1 MSVSLYKPN
10 SKNTGC
16 GFSFQTGVDNKN
28 KEPALYVKA
37 IKQHSWDQSKKQGYF
52 SKNAGDPEKNIVVKF
67 NEFECGEII
76 NSINNRKE
84 YNTFHSFANDKTVI
98 KFNLWDKKTKKSEK
112 SASGEWKEVWVTI
125 PAFSISFTRNGN
137 QVFGI
142 GLEPGEAEVI
152 KQYLQQFL
160 SILFSERIEKQQKQM
175 QNKNQTKESKESKE
189 EKIEELDEFSEEAP
203 F

>member
-1 MSVSLYKPN
+1 MSLSLYKPN

-16 GFSFQTGVDNKN
+16 GFSLQSGVDNKS

-37 IKQHSWDQSKKQGYF
+37 IKQHSWDEKKKQGYF

-76 NSINNRKE
+76 SAINNRRE
-84 YNTFHSFANDKTVI
+84 YHTFHSFGEDKTVI
-98 KFNLWDKKTKKSEK
+98 KFNLWDKKSKKSEK
-112 SASGEWKEVWVTI
+112 TQSGEWREVWVTI

-137 QVFGI
+137 QMFGI
-142 GLEPGEAEVI
+142 GIDPGEAEVI

-160 SILFSERIEKQQKQM
+160 RSLFSERIKKQQKQI
-175 QNKNQTKESKESKE
+175 QNKSNNPKVQE